1 MTYGDVMAKV
11 VMQLT
16 RMSVEEVGFI
26 MEQFQVTHPDANRFD
41 EELSEEEAAVL
52 ERNLI
57 AQAPAI
63 LNWLAGVVKEEHQQ
77 FGNA

>member
-11 VMQLT
+11 VTQLT
-16 RMSVEEVGFI
+16 HMSAEEVGFI
-26 MEQFQVTHPDANRFD
+26 MEQFKVTHPDASRFD
-41 EELSEEEAAVL
+41 ENLSEEEAAVI
-52 ERNLI
+52 EKNLI

-63 LNWLAGVVKEEHQQ
+63 LHWLAGVVKEEHQQ